1 MEILAKSPWSPVFVQ
16 FMGGW
21 WKAKGLPANL
31 TCPDGA
37 MGKPPKRDF
46 DDLSGGGA
54 VFPFFFWV
62 NRFMV
67 GAGSSYRWDHNPFT
81 SRVVTPLTTFKTPF
95 IGDITTFIA
104 GSGAHLVCFTNDTI
118 ALPSSIKKP
127 FKIHLLT
134 NIFQETNI
142 WMFPK
147 IVGFPPNHP
156 ILIGFSIINHPFWGT
171 PLVGNT
177 HLWPLGKAKQI
188 MNSKVPG
195 CMGVVWMIY
204 ARYPGGYLAIVT
216 SEQWKNQKRFILLHI
231 GGQFIYNTTHLL
243 QGL

>member
-81 SRVVTPLTTFKTPF
+81 SRVVTPF
-95 IGDITTFIA
+95 IGVTYNHIHSWIIGGPPCMFHKWHVWYSSINRNPFKIHFLTNTRPGNKHMDVSKN
-104 GSGAHLVCFTNDTI
+104 SGF
-118 ALPSSIKKP
+118 PPKSSIKK
-127 FKIHLLT
+127 
-134 NIFQETNI
+134 
-142 WMFPK
+142 
-147 IVGFPPNHP
+147 
-156 ILIGFSIINHPFWGT
+156 
-171 PLVGNT
+171 
-177 HLWPLGKAKQI
+177 
-188 MNSKVPG
+188 
-195 CMGVVWMIY
+195 
-204 ARYPGGYLAIVT
+204 
-216 SEQWKNQKRFILLHI
+216 
-231 GGQFIYNTTHLL
+231 
-243 QGL
+243 